1 MCKIERATM
10 GSKGRI
16 ELAVELEGRADEV
29 LVVVDQRDNARW
41 EVQPFRD
48 DEAVF
53 LRLRFL
59 AWSAMVRQ
67 GQYAATFERFNEVD
81 CLFVGAPDDD
91 DTDGPE
97 GEQGLDPGRPAV
109 TGGPA

>member
-16 ELAVELEGRADEV
+16 ELAVEIEGREQEV

-48 DEAVF
+48 DDAPF
-53 LRLRFL
+53 LRIRFL
-59 AWSAMVRQ
+59 AWSALTRQ
-67 GQYAATFERFNEVD
+67 GQYAAPFERFNDVD
-81 CLFVGAPDDD
+81 CMFVGAPDDD
-91 DTDGPE
+91 EEPE